1 MWGRNQM
8 FRRKSKTY
16 NFFYLFEFQFLSCL
30 SRCYFSLVYQET
42 EQLCK
47 VYANTKGPGTQAIPE
62 RHQFFKNLGTIINRI
77 AEKCERENG
86 MM

>member
-1 MWGRNQM
+1 LLIS
-8 FRRKSKTY
+8 FISVLFY
-16 NFFYLFEFQFLSCL
+16 FNFFYIC
-30 SRCYFSLVYQET
+30 LVYQET

-62 RHQFFKNLGTIINRI
+62 RHQFFKNLGTIIARI